1 MTAPERGTANRHPV
15 LAYRP
20 EFPPARKLAVRGVP
34 PLDPESVAIDPLAH
48 L

>member
-15 LAYRP
+15 FAFRF
-20 EFPPARKLAVRGVP
+20 EFRQA
-34 PLDPESVAIDPLAH
+34 LDPESVAIDPLAH